1 MSFNI
6 NIVVIRELKQ
16 RKGRLLSGLIAIT
29 LGIAVIVAIQSVT
42 AASRQVVAKKLD
54 LLGSNIQILPQ
65 GASVDDYYSAD
76 IDAPTFP
83 EEYVDRITASMLPGI
98 DNLSPKLTRKVKVG
112 ENAIVLTGILPMNEL
127 AAKPVWQTSELMGVD
142 LTLTCAPSKGREST
156 LTAEDRK
163 AERKAVDA
171 LGESEVWAGS
181 LVAQKMN
188 LRRDSSLDIQGGTF
202 TVTQVLPET
211 GTVDDNRVFAHLRSV
226 QQLLGVG
233 SQVSNIE
240 IMGCCNEIS
249 EGLLG
254 KLRNIL
260 PDTRITTIGH
270 IVNTQIETNKLMSKV
285 AMVLLFLIVLVGSIS
300 IGNYV
305 WANVEERRKE
315 IGTLIAIGWDRKGI
329 YRLFLQKSIFLGL
342 AGGLLGYIFG
352 TITAVV
358 LGPYLAGINIAPVYS
373 YLGWSVAI
381 AVLIALLGSWYP
393 VYRAARLDPATIMQE
408 T

>member
-1 MSFNI
+1 MSFNM
-6 NIVVIRELKQ
+6 NTVVFRELKQ
-16 RKGRLLSGLIAIT
+16 RKGRLLSGLLAIT

-127 AAKPVWQTSELMGVD
+127 AAKPVWQTSGLMGAD
-142 LTLTCAPSKGREST
+142 LTLTCAPSKGSDST

-163 AERKAVDA
+163 AERKVIDA

-181 LVAQKMN
+181 LVAQKMS
-188 LRRDSSLDIQGGTF
+188 LRQGSTLDIQGRSF
-202 TVTQVLPET
+202 TVTHVLPET

-226 QQLLGVG
+226 QQLFGVG
-233 SQVSNIE
+233 PQVSNIE

-285 AMVLLFLIVLVGSIS
+285 AMVLLFLIVLVGALS

-315 IGTLIAIGWDRKGI
+315 IGTLIAIGWDRKRI
-329 YRLFLQKSIFLGL
+329 YRLFLQKSVFLGL
-342 AGGLLGYIFG
+342 AGGLLGYLLG
-352 TITAVV
+352 TLSAVV
-358 LGPYLAGINIAPVYS
+358 LGPYLAGLKIGPVFS
-373 YLGWSVAI
+373 YLGWSVLI
-381 AVLIALLGSWYP
+381 AVFIALMGSWYP
-393 VYRAARLDPATIMQE
+393 VYRAARLDPAAIMQE
-408 T
+408 I